1 MISKLR
7 VFLEMIK
14 FEHTLF
20 ALPFAFVGAI
30 LGAVTMEKR
39 LPEWSEC
46 GWILLAMVGART
58 AAMGLNRVID
68 KAIDGRN
75 PRTAMRAIPAGLL
88 KSKDVLIFIVI
99 SLILL
104 FWAASQLNSLS
115 LKLLPLAVFLLVFY
129 SYTKR
134 FTWACH
140 IVLGLTI
147 GLAPLGG
154 WVAVTGSV
162 TWTAIILYVTVALWT
177 AGFDVIYAC
186 QDVDFD
192 RKEGLHSIPARF
204 GISRALGIARML
216 HALTAAGFALLLIL
230 TDLSWW
236 YFAGMVVAAVLLLY
250 EHRMVKPNDL
260 SKLNAAFFTM
270 NGVLSAVIFVFTFID
285 LVVMKTWQS

>member
-1 MISKLR
+1 MIAKLR

-20 ALPFAFVGAI
+20 ALPFAYVGAI
-30 LGAVTMEKR
+30 LGAVTVEKR

-58 AAMGLNRVID
+58 AAMGLNRLID
-68 KAIDGRN
+68 KAIDARN
-75 PRTAMRAIPAGLL
+75 PRTANRALPAGLL
-88 KSKDVLIFIVI
+88 KSAEVIVYI
-99 SLILL
+99 VVSFVLL
-104 FWAASQLNSLS
+104 FWAAAKLNPLAV
-115 LKLLPLAVFLLVFY
+115 KLLPIAVFMTVIY

-140 IVLGLTI
+140 IVLGLTL

-154 WVAVTGSV
+154 WVGVTGGV
-162 TWTAIILYVTVALWT
+162 TLEAMILYVTVALWS
-177 AGFDVIYAC
+177 AGFDIIYAC
-186 QDVDFD
+186 QDVEFD

-204 GISRALGIARML
+204 GIAGALWIARAF
-216 HALTAAGFALLLIL
+216 HVLTAVGFALILAL

-236 YFAGMVVAAVLLLY
+236 YFAGMIVSAALLLY
-250 EHRMVKPNDL
+250 EHRLVKPNDL

-270 NGVLSAVIFVFTFID
+270 NGILSAVIFVFTFID
-285 LVVMKTWQS
+285 LVVIRSW

>member
-1 MISKLR
+1 MISKIR
-7 VFLEMIK
+7 IFLEMIK

-30 LGAVTMEKR
+30 LGAVTVEKR
-39 LPEWSEC
+39 LPDWSEC

-68 KAIDGRN
+68 KAIDARN
-75 PRTAMRAIPAGLL
+75 PRTATRAIPAGLL
-88 KSKDVLIFIVI
+88 KSAEVIVYIII
-99 SLILL
+99 SFALL
-104 FWAASQLNSLS
+104 FWAAAQLNPLAV
-115 LKLLPLAVFLLVFY
+115 KLLPIAVFMTVIY

-140 IVLGLTI
+140 LVLGLTL

-154 WVAVTGSV
+154 WVAITGGV
-162 TWTAIILYVTVALWT
+162 TWTAIILYVTVALWS
-177 AGFDVIYAC
+177 AGFDIIYAC
-186 QDVDFD
+186 QDVEFD
-192 RKEGLHSIPARF
+192 RKEGLYSIPARF
-204 GISRALGIARML
+204 GIARALGIARAF
-216 HALTAAGFALLLIL
+216 HALTAVGFALILVL

-236 YFAGMVVAAVLLLY
+236 YFIGMIVSGGLLLY
-250 EHRMVKPNDL
+250 EHRLVKPNDL

-285 LVVMKTWQS
+285 LVVVRSW

>member
-1 MISKLR
+1 MIAKIR

-20 ALPFAFVGAI
+20 ALPFAYVGAI
-30 LGAVTMEKR
+30 LGAVTVEKR

-68 KAIDGRN
+68 RAIDARN
-75 PRTAMRAIPAGLL
+75 PRTATRAIPAGLL
-88 KSKDVLIFIVI
+88 KSTDVILYIILSFV
-99 SLILL
+99 LL
-104 FWAASQLNSLS
+104 FWAAAQLNSLAV
-115 LKLLPLAVFLLVFY
+115 KLLPIAVFMTVFY

-140 IVLGLTI
+140 LILGLTI

-154 WVAVTGSV
+154 WVAVTGGV
-162 TWTAIILYVTVALWT
+162 TWTAIILYITVALWT

-186 QDVDFD
+186 QDVEFD

-204 GISRALGIARML
+204 GIARALGIARSL
-216 HALTAAGFALLLIL
+216 HALTAAGFALLLVL

-236 YFAGMVVAAVLLLY
+236 YFAGTLVAAALLLY
-250 EHRMVKPNDL
+250 EHRLVKPNDL
-260 SKLNAAFFTM
+260 SKVNAAFFTM
-270 NGVLSAVIFVFTFID
+270 NGVLSMVIFVFTLID
-285 LVVMKTWQS
+285 LVVVRAW

>member
-7 VFLEMIK
+7 TFLEMIK

-30 LGAVTMEKR
+30 LGAVTEGNR

-99 SLILL
+99 SLIIL
-104 FWAASQLNSLS
+104 FWAAAQLNSLAV
-115 LKLLPLAVFLLVFY
+115 KLLPLAVFFLVIY

-140 IVLGLTI
+140 LVLGLTI

-154 WVAVTGSV
+154 WVAVTGGI

-177 AGFDVIYAC
+177 AGFDTIYAC

-204 GISRALGIARML
+204 GISRALGIARSL
-216 HALTAAGFALLLIL
+216 HALTAAGFALLLIM

-236 YFAGMVVAAVLLLY
+236 YLAGTIVAAGLLLY
-250 EHRMVKPNDL
+250 EHQLVKPNDL

-270 NGVLSAVIFVFTFID
+270 NGVLSTVIFAFTFID
-285 LVVMKTWQS
+285 LVVVRTW